1 MGSIHLYKPHHTMRQ
16 LIRDNNL
23 LLMAIS
29 RFNIAFGFGESTVCD
44 VCASNNVHTDT
55 FLAVCNLLSGNDFRD
70 FEIDLPEMIR
80 YLERAHSTF
89 LDYSLPQLR
98 HKLID
103 AINYSAT
110 DEVAFQLIK
119 FFDDYVEEVR
129 KHMQHENDVIFTYV
143 ARLLEGHIDEKF
155 SISDFSVNHGH
166 MATKLR
172 ELKDVFIYHYKQ
184 KDNTRLSSV
193 LFDVIVLEKDFLNHF
208 EVERSIFVPAVEKQE
223 AGLRSKLV
231 PEGEAPSEDDGDATS
246 PADALS
252 PREKDIIVSV
262 AKGWANKEIADRL
275 CLSVNTV
282 TTHRRN
288 ICAKLGIHSAAG
300 LTIFAIL
307 HHLVNLE
314 DVNPR
319 ADS

>member
-1 MGSIHLYKPHHTMRQ
+1 MRR

-29 RFNIAFGFGESTVCD
+29 RFNIAFGFGESTVREACE
-44 VCASNNVHTDT
+44 ANGVHTDT
-55 FLAVCNLLSGNDFRD
+55 FLAVCNLLSGNDFSRY
-70 FEIDLPEMIR
+70 EIYLPAMMD
-80 YLERAHSTF
+80 YLKRAHSTF

-103 AINYSAT
+103 SINYSDT

-119 FFDDYVEEVR
+119 FYDDYVEEVR
-129 KHMQHENDVIFTYV
+129 KHMAHENDVIFEYV
-143 ARLLEGHIDEKF
+143 GRLMEGHIDESF
-155 SISDFSVNHGH
+155 AISDFSVNHGH
-166 MATKLR
+166 MATKLQ

-193 LFDVIVLEKDFLNHF
+193 LFDIIVCEKDFMSHF
-208 EVERSIFVPAVEKQE
+208 EVERSLFVPAVESLEASLRSRLSEQSTE
-223 AGLRSKLV
+223 AGI
-231 PEGEAPSEDDGDATS
+231 AADDSAAA
-246 PADALS
+246 PADTLS
-252 PREKDIIVSV
+252 PREKEIIVAV

-300 LTIFAIL
+300 LTIYAIL
-307 HHLVNLE
+307 NHLVSLE
-314 DVNPR
+314 EVDPAR
-319 ADS
+319 

>member
-1 MGSIHLYKPHHTMRQ
+1 MRQ
-16 LIRDNNL
+16 LIRDNNF

-29 RFNIAFGFGESTVCD
+29 RFNIAFGFGESTVEEACRANGVD
-44 VCASNNVHTDT
+44 TDT

-70 FEIDLPEMIR
+70 YRISLPSMMD

-89 LDYSLPQLR
+89 LDDTLPQLR
-98 HKLID
+98 LKLIS
-103 AINYSAT
+103 AINYSESN
-110 DEVAFQLIK
+110 EVAFLLIK
-119 FFDDYVEEVR
+119 FYDDYVVEVQ
-129 KHMQHENDVIFTYV
+129 KHMAFENDIVFAYV
-143 ARLLEGHIDEKF
+143 GNLMNGHVDGKF
-155 SISDFSVNHGH
+155 NISEFSVNHGH
-166 MATKLR
+166 MADKLQ

-184 KDNTRLSSV
+184 KDNTRLSNV
-193 LFDVIVLEKDFLNHF
+193 LFDIIVCEKDFMSHF
-208 EVERSIFVPAVEKQE
+208 EVERCLFVPAVERLENSLRLQPGCECGVPGDGSESDE
-223 AGLRSKLV
+223 AQS
-231 PEGEAPSEDDGDATS
+231 DI
-246 PADALS
+246 LS
-252 PREKDIIVSV
+252 PREKEIVVAV

-314 DVNPR
+314 DVDP
-319 ADS
+319 AQ

>member
-29 RFNIAFGFGESTVCD
+29 RFNIAFGFGESTVQEACE
-44 VCASNNVHTDT
+44 ANGVHTDT
-55 FLAVCNLLSGNDFRD
+55 FLAVCNLLSGNDFSR
-70 FEIDLPEMIR
+70 FEIHLPAMMD
-80 YLERAHSTF
+80 YLKRAHSTF

-103 AINYSAT
+103 SINYSAT

-119 FFDDYVEEVR
+119 FYDDYVEEVR
-129 KHMQHENDVIFTYV
+129 KHMAHENDVIFEYV
-143 ARLLEGHIDEKF
+143 GRLMDGRIDEAF

-193 LFDVIVLEKDFLNHF
+193 LFDVIVCEKDFLSHF
-208 EVERSIFVPAVEKQE
+208 EVERSLFVPAVEALE
-223 AGLRSKLV
+223 NSLRSRLSHAAA
-231 PEGEAPSEDDGDATS
+231 EAEPGSDECPVASG
-246 PADALS
+246 DALS
-252 PREKDIIVSV
+252 PREKEIIVAV

-300 LTIFAIL
+300 LTIYAIL
-307 HHLVNLE
+307 HHLVSLE
-314 DVNPR
+314 DVDP
-319 ADS
+319 AG